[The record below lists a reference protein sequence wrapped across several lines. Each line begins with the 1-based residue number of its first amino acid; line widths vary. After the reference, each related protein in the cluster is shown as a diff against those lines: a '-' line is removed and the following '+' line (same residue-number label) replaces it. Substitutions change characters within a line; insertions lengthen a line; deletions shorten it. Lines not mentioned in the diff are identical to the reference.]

1 MRGGPDRA
9 AYGRPV
15 DLILTAASEPTTG
28 GAGSLTTVVAVL
40 GFALA
45 CLSLGWQ
52 VATYVLAG
60 ARISCELRAG
70 SAGVGGA
77 VTAPVGDIDFRHL
90 RQQGYDRPVAGVV
103 ARNKGRLPI
112 NVQRYSSETE
122 LGFSFQQ
129 FDMPHNPPLPYRLD
143 PGAEVTFLTDL
154 HNIVLLFR
162 SAEDVH
168 GKKSTKRVRGVI
180 GLANG
185 KTKKTK
191 WHSGEALIIGRTG
204 Q

>member
-1 MRGGPDRA
+1 M
-9 AYGRPV
+9 
-15 DLILTAASEPTTG
+15 DLLLTAASAPTDG
-28 GAGSLTTVVAVL
+28 GAQTLTTVIAVL

-60 ARISCELRAG
+60 ARVSCELRAG
-70 SAGVGGA
+70 SAGMGGA
-77 VTAPVGDIDFRHL
+77 VTAPVGDIDFRQL
-90 RQQGYDRPVAGVV
+90 RQQGYDRPVAEIV

-112 NVQRYSSETE
+112 NVKRYSLETD

-129 FDMPHNPPLPYRLD
+129 LDMPHNPSFPHRLE

-154 HNIVLLFR
+154 HHIALLFQ
-162 SAEDVH
+162 SAEDVR
-168 GKKSTKRVRGVI
+168 GKKSRKRVRGVI

-185 KTKKTK
+185 RTKKTK
-191 WHSGEALIIGRTG
+191 WHSGEALIVGRTG
-204 Q
+204 H